1 MEQAVFKQAL
11 SIPIHAPYLD
21 ILSIVKRI
29 VESTYFLRFISPSLS
44 KYPVFINELD
54 QCDIGTEFSLFFE
67 NRINI
72 YFRLV
77 ELVETDY
84 WAHIEYLAY
93 RTYPNTFTYSFVLNV
108 HYISPSICIV
118 FSSFT
123 YPKSVN
129 LPIEARRKEQE
140 RRVRMFRNVER
151 MVMNKEHTKFNIE
164 YVLIKAKMNLVW
176 ELMLNMKSFNRLVK
190 LLSDDIEYE
199 GKELEKGKRVRLVY
213 NIGKRTL
220 IQEVEVSKV
229 NESENECEIEFY
241 LKENEKESIPE
252 QKISLL
258 IYKGENDHCVL
269 YMFNIFNMNIDEKL
283 QREMSN
289 KKKNMLNKI
298 KKIVESYVNIN
309 NKFCENVSV
318 H

>member
-1 MEQAVFKQAL
+1 MEQAVFRQAL
-11 SIPIHAPYLD
+11 SIPINAPYLEV
-21 ILSIVKRI
+21 LSIVKRI
-29 VESTYFLRFISPSLS
+29 VESTHFLRFISPNLS
-44 KYPVFINELD
+44 KYPVFINELE

-72 YFRLV
+72 IFRLV

-93 RTYPNTFTYSFVLNV
+93 RTYPNTFPYSFVLNV

-123 YPKSVN
+123 YPKNIN
-129 LPIEARRKEQE
+129 LPIEDRRKEQE
-140 RRVRMFRNVER
+140 RRITMFRNVER
-151 MVMNKEHTKFNIE
+151 MVINKEYTKFNIE
-164 YVLIKAKMNLVW
+164 YILIKAKINLVW
-176 ELMLNMKSFNRLVK
+176 ELILNMKSFNKLVK
-190 LLSDDIEYE
+190 VLSDDIEYE
-199 GKELEKGKRVRLVY
+199 GKELQKGKTVRLIY
-213 NIGKRTL
+213 NIGKRKL
-220 IQEVEVSKV
+220 IQEVEVSKL

-241 LKENEKESIPE
+241 LKENEKEKIPE

-258 IYKGENDHCVL
+258 IYKGENEHCVL
-269 YMFNIFNMNIDEKL
+269 YMFNIFNISIDEKL
-283 QREMSN
+283 QKEMST

-309 NKFCENVSV
+309 NN
-318 H
+318 